1 MDITSGMDK
10 TIPSQAHAHGEGFK
24 HWMEDMHI
32 QFPKFRHEHP
42 PVIDVNKVADEQM
55 TTGQRVADRVATT
68 MGSWKF
74 IITQASIMI
83 VWVTFNTVALFFR
96 FDSYPY
102 ILLNLAMSAQA

>member
-1 MDITSGMDK
+1 MDITPGTDIV
-10 TIPSQAHAHGEGFK
+10 TPTHIPTHGEGFK
-24 HWMEDMHI
+24 PWVEGMHI

-55 TTGQRVADRVATT
+55 TMGQKVADRVATT

-102 ILLNLAMSAQA
+102 ILLNL